1 MYGVDTM
8 ELLDYGT
15 AEKVDELEEI
25 RDAIDNTRWRIKED
39 MSKDA
44 EWRLQWVL
52 EELERIVDGVQDEID
67 ELISERGGQDESDY

>member
-25 RDAIDNTRWRIKED
+25 RDAIDNMRWRLKED

-44 EWRLQWVL
+44 RWRLQWVI
-52 EELERIVDGVQDEID
+52 EELERMVDGVQDEID
-67 ELISERGGQDESDY
+67 AVIGRDGE